1 MVFIP
6 LRATSLMAGVLAIG
20 TLLPTVTFAAAPPL
34 PKPPTASLV
43 D

>member
-20 TLLPTVTFAAAPPL
+20 TLLPTVTLKAC
-34 PKPPTASLV
+34 
-43 D
+43 